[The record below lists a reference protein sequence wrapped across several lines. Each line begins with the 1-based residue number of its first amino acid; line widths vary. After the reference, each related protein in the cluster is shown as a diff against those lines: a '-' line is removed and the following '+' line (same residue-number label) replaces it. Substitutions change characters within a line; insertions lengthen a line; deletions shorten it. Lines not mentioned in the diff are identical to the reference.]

1 MAEKKKSRGRPR
13 IYKDDA
19 EKQKAFREKKK
30 EEFETLLERF
40 EKLEAITNKD
50 FDKQLDEKQP
60 WFDWTYQDIKK
71 MSTKDLQDFKKELEK
86 ALGKRSI
93 HSPLKV
99 IVGKALGEIKTATD
113 SLIRHDVLRSAR
125 SFDNALFNA
134 TILQLINIELGNR
147 ISEFDFDQEIEIAEQ
162 RISELEAEI
171 KDKKKQQIKTVKQ
184 S

>member
-1 MAEKKKSRGRPR
+1 MTEKKTRGRPR

-30 EEFETLLERF
+30 VEFETLLERY
-40 EKLEAITNKD
+40 ERLEAIVNKD

-60 WFDWTYQDIKK
+60 WFDWTYKDIKK
-71 MSTKDLQDFKKELEK
+71 MSTKDLQDSKKELEK
-86 ALGKRSI
+86 ALEKRTI
-93 HSPLKV
+93 HSPLNV
-99 IVGKALGEIKTATD
+99 IVEKVLDENDDASD
-113 SLIRHDVLRSAR
+113 RLIRHNVLHSVRN
-125 SFDNALFNA
+125 FDNTLFNA

-147 ISEFDFDQEIEIAEQ
+147 ISELDFDQEIELAEQ

-171 KDKKKQQIKTVKQ
+171 KEKKKQQIKTVKQ